1 MLREKIVEF
10 VNNPYD
16 LLVNLELGWEYEQ
29 IKQYASAVSHYM
41 RGAEYGLDSLNED
54 GKRILITECL
64 LRAGECFNKLGSR
77 IHSTK
82 TLGLQALG
90 FTPDLPHP
98 YLFLSRMYE
107 IEQNWHECNAMCY
120 AALNNMKNY
129 TPFFFEERNYDEM
142 MNEILFQKAVSNYHV
157 GRIDKA
163 RIEFYELKQR
173 PNLQKWI
180 RQAIDRSVDAI
191 GKPRKYA
198 FMGYD
203 DGIVSFAQ
211 CRQDIIAYELL
222 GNNGTY
228 VEIGSGDPI
237 RDSGTYLLE
246 QRGWEGISVDI
257 NEDAVTKFNTTRRN
271 KAVCVSAVD
280 ADYRQLLEGYPS
292 IIDFLQVDCEPPQ
305 VTYNALLKIP
315 FDTYR
320 FRFITYEHD
329 AYRGVQYRNSS
340 RKYLESLGYKLLIA
354 DVKYNEH
361 DAYEDWWIA
370 PELVNIDVLSSK
382 GIDITKNTITE
393 IFEKYRKKVA

>member
-1 MLREKIVEF
+1 MLNQRIVDF
-10 VNNPYD
+10 INNPYD
-16 LLVNLELGWEYEQ
+16 LLVNLRLGKEYED
-29 IKQYASAVSHYM
+29 IKQYASAISHYM
-41 RGAEYGLDSLNED
+41 RGAEYGLDSLDYDN
-54 GKRILITECL
+54 KRLLIVECL

-90 FTPDLPHP
+90 FAPELPNA
-98 YLFLSRMYE
+98 YLFLSKMYE
-107 IEQNWHECNAMCY
+107 SEGNWPECNAMCY
-120 AALNNMKNY
+120 AALNNMGNY
-129 TPFFFEERNYDEM
+129 APFVYNERSYDEM
-142 MNEILFQKAVSNYHV
+142 LNEILFQKAVSNYHT

-163 RIEFYELKQR
+163 RIEFYELKKR

-180 RQAIDRSVDAI
+180 VQAIDRSVEAI
-191 GKPRKYA
+191 GKPRKYVY
-198 FMGYD
+198 MGYD
-203 DGIVSFAQ
+203 DGIVSYAQ
-211 CRQDIIAYELL
+211 CRQDLIAYELL

-228 VEIGSGDPI
+228 LEIGSGDPI

-257 NEDAVTKFNTTRRN
+257 NEDAVSKFNTTRKN
-271 KAVCVSAVD
+271 KAVCISAVD
-280 ADYRQLLEGYPS
+280 ADYRTLLEGYPS

-305 VTYNALLKIP
+305 VTYNALLKVP

-329 AYRGVQYRNSS
+329 AYRGIQHRDSS
-340 RKYLESLGYKLLIA
+340 RKYLKSLGYEILVS

-370 PELVNIDVLSSK
+370 PELVNKEVLISK
-382 GIDITKNTITE
+382 GIDVTASTITD
-393 IFEKYRKKVA
+393 IFKNYLK